1 MRCPHLRVLPN
12 LIAASLSYISLCY
25 ERTNQSAFRSFDT
38 TATCSSATD
47 LSQKLLTFLTVI
59 RTAWVL
65 LTSLSLF
72 LSASL
77 FLHACLSIIDEKLYN
92 GWYVGYISPVSSE
105 WISDAMLLDMIS
117 LSTSSDKKKTFANT
131 VTWNKKLSHRKE
143 TVRMLY
149 NIEIR
154 VLHSYTKALGIVN
167 KLYNAPRLGWGWE
180 IVTATSFRTVPS
192 FWTGWFGVLTRQ
204 RRTVVIGPRSV
215 TRRCTAASRW
225 RYPCSFRARCREL
238 HRLSRCLL
246 ITACPLI

>member
-117 LSTSSDKKKTFANT
+117 LSTSSDKKKNFCEHQLLETRSLAIAKRPCECCIILKSGSYT
-131 VTWNKKLSHRKE
+131 VTLK
-143 TVRMLY
+143 
-149 NIEIR
+149 
-154 VLHSYTKALGIVN
+154 
-167 KLYNAPRLGWGWE
+167 P
-180 IVTATSFRTVPS
+180 
-192 FWTGWFGVLTRQ
+192 
-204 RRTVVIGPRSV
+204 
-215 TRRCTAASRW
+215 
-225 RYPCSFRARCREL
+225 
-238 HRLSRCLL
+238 
-246 ITACPLI
+246 